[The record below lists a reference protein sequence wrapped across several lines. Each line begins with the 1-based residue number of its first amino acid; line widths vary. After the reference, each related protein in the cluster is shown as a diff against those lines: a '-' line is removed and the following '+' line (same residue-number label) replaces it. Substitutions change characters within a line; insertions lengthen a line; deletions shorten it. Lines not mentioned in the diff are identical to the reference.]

1 MIACGNCGQLN
12 DESVR
17 ICRYCG
23 TGLGPQQRPTAPP
36 TPQQQY
42 TPPKPYMWAES
53 GPIAAPQHATP
64 PAAAPV
70 QQPYAAPPA
79 NALGYRCPRC
89 GAGYLPTI
97 EKKVSSEGWLIFV
110 LMLFF
115 CFPLFWI
122 GLLMKQ
128 EYRVCPVC
136 HATLG

>member
-1 MIACGNCGQLN
+1 MIACSNCGQLN

-23 TGLGPQQRPTAPP
+23 TGFAPQARPTATP
-36 TPQQQY
+36 PQQQY

-53 GPIAAPQHATP
+53 GPIAAPQPSTP
-64 PAAAPV
+64 PTAAPV

-79 NALGYRCPRC
+79 NAVGYRCPRC
-89 GAGYLPTI
+89 GASYLPTV

-136 HATLG
+136 HADLG

>member
-1 MIACGNCGQLN
+1 MIACGNCGQFN
-12 DESVR
+12 DETVR

-23 TGLGPQQRPTAPP
+23 AGLGPQPGPTAQ
-36 TPQQQY
+36 QQQY
-42 TPPKPYMWAES
+42 TPPPPYMWAENT
-53 GPIAAPQHATP
+53 PTAAPQPSPAP
-64 PAAAPV
+64 PA

-89 GAGYLPTI
+89 GAAYLPTV

-136 HATLG
+136 HADLG